1 MGTVVYVFTGS
12 TLTTAMSMLN
22 PADARTNIE
31 LAGNPVLNRDSRRD
45 FWATSELCSEVIT
58 FNTNYYGCNCNGWQN

>member
-22 PADARTNIE
+22 PADARTNIK
-31 LAGNPVLNRDSRRD
+31 LAEEHKEYA
-45 FWATSELCSEVIT
+45 F
-58 FNTNYYGCNCNGWQN
+58 